1 MHRTIGL
8 GFRNKDIF
16 LFPLHTDKSKS
27 FRMCLKRAYDLFLF
41 RFAEL
46 SSLGAD
52 DAPLH
57 HQIIQNLF
65 QLWALIF
72 FHTEDNRQFLDFHR
86 DIHIIA
92 HKVIYHFFPLFIL
105 CVHTQIFSLY
115 NEKSCRCNR
124 QLPVSTRFPNS
135 EPLQ

>member
-1 MHRTIGL
+1 
-8 GFRNKDIF
+8 
-16 LFPLHTDKSKS
+16 
-27 FRMCLKRAYDLFLF
+27 MCLKRACDLFLF

-72 FHTEDNRQFLDFHR
+72 FHTEDDRQFLDFHR

-92 HKVIYHFFPLFIL
+92 HKVIYHFF
-105 CVHTQIFSLY
+105 
-115 NEKSCRCNR
+115 RCSYFASIPR
-124 QLPVSTRFPNS
+124 SSPYIMKKLPM
-135 EPLQ
+135 